1 LFRHLRTV
9 ASHLIATSI
18 ARRDVKRDRDEVR
31 ENAFALWG
39 EFGKGVKVVELG
51 AFIVIPGREDFTAVH
66 EVQAHVA
73 SRFEN
78 SRPLCSSR
86 MPIVGNDL
94 LRSWMD
100 RIRQLG
106 VQNLWL
112 TSGRGDGTVTHAE
125 LAKFAREGVERL
137 LLIKLNS
144 YAEMDLSDLLRFHCE
159 NRNPVTEAHDARGQL
174 GVSLLDLALR
184 APGEKPERS
193 AASTDCGQV
202 PYQFSGYAKRILA
215 ARERQELVGDA
226 LTGACAMRPFGTQIR
241 EQIWI
246 GEGANL
252 ASSVRIIGP
261 TYIGARATIG
271 AGATIGP
278 FAAVESDCVVDCGTT
293 VERSTV
299 LPHTYLAP
307 GLLIQDGVVDG
318 GYMEHLVWGTV
329 ADLQPAGL
337 GSRIPR
343 REARRQASCEVPTD
357 GSSPVDRNPG
367 WNFGSSSAT
376 SASAASAP
384 WLQVQ
389 L

>member
-1 LFRHLRTV
+1 
-9 ASHLIATSI
+9 
-18 ARRDVKRDRDEVR
+18 
-31 ENAFALWG
+31 
-39 EFGKGVKVVELG
+39 
-51 AFIVIPGREDFTAVH
+51 
-66 EVQAHVA
+66 
-73 SRFEN
+73 
-78 SRPLCSSR
+78 
-86 MPIVGNDL
+86 MPIVGNDIL
-94 LRSWMD
+94 QSWMD

-112 TSGRGDGTVTHAE
+112 TSGRGDGTVTRAE
-125 LAKFAREGVERL
+125 LDKFAREGVERL

-159 NRNPVTEAHDARGQL
+159 SRNPVTEAHDARGQL
-174 GVSLLDLALR
+174 GVSLLDHLALR
-184 APGEKPERS
+184 APGEKPELS
-193 AASTDCGQV
+193 AASTDCGRV

-226 LTGACAMRPFGTQIR
+226 LTGACAMRPFGNQVR
-241 EQIWI
+241 EQVWI

-252 ASSVRIIGP
+252 ASSARIIGP
-261 TYIGARATIG
+261 TYIGARTIIR

-278 FAAVESDCVVDCGTT
+278 FAAIESDCVVDCGTT

-318 GYMEHLVWGTV
+318 GYIEHLGWGTV

-337 GSRIPR
+337 GGRIPR
-343 REARRQASCEVPTD
+343 RESRTTASGETPTN
-357 GSSPVDRNPG
+357 SFPSVDRTPV
-367 WNFGSSSAT
+367 WHFRSS
-376 SASAASAP
+376 SAASAP